1 MDVFWNI
8 GETAKQG
15 NLWKKKIFAKGV
27 LAVIIPEKKK
37 NGLIWLAACS
47 RVCRLSIDRDS
58 PFG

>member
-27 LAVIIPEKKK
+27 LQLSYRKKK